1 MKKDRKSI
9 HIKQIRSIQNTC
21 SACGLKSTKVEKS
34 IKFNKY
40 FCIDCLLDYIRNN
53 L

>member
-1 MKKDRKSI
+1 MKKDNKSI
-9 HIKQIRSIQNTC
+9 YIKQIRSVQNVC

-40 FCIDCLLDYIRNN
+40 FCIDCLLDYIRSN